1 VRFVLNQLARG
12 GWTVRNGVAW
22 PGGGDVDHLVRSP
35 DALGLAIETKTL
47 TFSQEQMRRTD
58 TPVGPTARYRSGD
71 PSSGRHTPEY
81 DRDNYLHLLGVI
93 GELKHDGVKIDVRQE
108 RFDVVANEVAD
119 YEQQVRRQRGRV
131 PPIYFFADPFG
142 FSGIHL
148 ETLGRL
154 LAVKR
159 WEALLTFIVGA
170 MRRVLDHPD
179 LETPLTD
186 FLAGHRGAS
195 AQALSAAG
203 DPG

>member
-1 VRFVLNQLARG
+1 
-12 GWTVRNGVAW
+12 
-22 PGGGDVDHLVRSP
+22 
-35 DALGLAIETKTL
+35 
-47 TFSQEQMRRTD
+47 M
-58 TPVGPTARYRSGD
+58 
-71 PSSGRHTPEY
+71 
-81 DRDNYLHLLGVI
+81 I

-159 WEALLTFIVGA
+159 WKALLTFMVRA
-170 MRRVLDHPD
+170 TRRFLDQPN

-186 FLAGHRGAS
+186 SSEGHRGAS
-195 AQALSAAG
+195 AQALTAAG
-203 DPG
+203 DLG

>member
-1 VRFVLNQLARG
+1 MSR
-12 GWTVRNGVAW
+12 
-22 PGGGDVDHLVRSP
+22 
-35 DALGLAIETKTL
+35 
-47 TFSQEQMRRTD
+47 
-58 TPVGPTARYRSGD
+58 
-71 PSSGRHTPEY
+71 
-81 DRDNYLHLLGVI
+81 
-93 GELKHDGVKIDVRQE
+93 
-108 RFDVVANEVAD
+108 EVAD
-119 YEQQVRRQRGRV
+119 SDPEKWVYSQHMAAKPVRRQRGRV

-159 WEALLTFIVGA
+159 WEALLTFMVGA
-170 MRRVLDHPD
+170 MRRVLDQPD

-186 FLAGHRGAS
+186 FLEGHRGAS